1 VDPPSRGFLFDADHP
16 QNEVLIPCRFTPKAP
31 LFRKH
36 PPRGQHQIS
45 FANAPSLTSHGV
57 QPGSV
62 EYGPLNSVSVGVRP
76 AVRILFP
83 PPAGRADR
91 VPQKQ
96 IELAKAG
103 RNILS
108 LNHRLD
114 FYLEKC
120 SAMRPRTDSG
130 RLAGPQDVGAK
141 GHRALVPKRV

>member
-1 VDPPSRGFLFDADHP
+1 MPIHTQGTAV
-16 QNEVLIPCRFTPKAP
+16 PKASNK
-31 LFRKH
+31 FRQCTKSNVTRCA
-36 PPRGQHQIS
+36 PR
-45 FANAPSLTSHGV
+45 
-57 QPGSV
+57 SV
-62 EYGPLNSVSVGVRP
+62 EYGLLNSVSVGVRP

-114 FYLEKC
+114 FYLETC
-120 SAMRPRTDSG
+120 STMRPRTDSG

-141 GHRALVPKRV
+141 GHRALVPK